1 MKVSVYC
8 TVYNHEKY
16 IRSALE
22 GFVSQITNF
31 DYEVY
36 VHDDAS
42 TDRSADIIR
51 EYARKYPNIIKPIFQ
66 TENQYS
72 KKVDI
77 FEAFICPQLS
87 GDYIACCEG
96 DDYWTDPH
104 KLQIQA
110 DFLDSHPEYCACVH
124 NSYLHDLRTGK
135 QTVMY
140 GREDRDI
147 GFLDV
152 VQSGSACYQTASL
165 MHRREYALNM
175 PDFYCNTIKH
185 GFGDYPLSIYLAL
198 SGKIRYLGKIMSV
211 YRFGSAS
218 SWTASNTRDPH
229 KNALFYLHTVQ
240 MLEEVNTY
248 TQGEYEAV
256 IRPIILRNEYEAL
269 YYDEHYGQLRKPPYR
284 SLYLAQPLSHR
295 TKTYLKQFA
304 KPFYHIYRKYKYA
317 RL

>member
-51 EYARKYPNIIKPIFQ
+51 EYAQKYPNIIKPIFQ

-77 FEAFICPQLS
+77 FATFICPRLS

-96 DDYWTDPH
+96 DDYWIDPH

-135 QTVMY
+135 QSVMY
-140 GREDRDI
+140 GREDLDI

-165 MHRREYALNM
+165 MYRREYAQNR
-175 PDFYCNTIKH
+175 PDFYYNTKKH
-185 GFGDYPLSIYLAL
+185 GFGDYPFSIYLAL
-198 SGKIRYLGKIMSV
+198 SGKIRYLGRIMSV

-218 SWTASNTRDPH
+218 SWTVSNTRDPH
-229 KNALFYLHTVQ
+229 KNALSYLHTVQ

-248 TQGEYEAV
+248 TQGEYETV

-269 YYDEHYGQLRKPPYR
+269 YYDEHYSQLRKPPYR
-284 SLYLAQPLSHR
+284 SLYLAKPLSYR

-304 KPFYHIYRKYKYA
+304 KPFYHIYRRLKYA